1 MNSKKN
7 TLFDRSD
14 DLTFIPLNIKE
25 PFKSKDSSW
34 VPCMDVDANNMT
46 NNFFIGLPDLQTT
59 QDFNPL
65 PNMNTN
71 QVPLYPATI
80 PTPSIYS
87 SNNTNNTATPTP
99 TPTPTPTNITDKD
112 ELYPSELP
120 ALPQLPESEL
130 YNYTEDTN
138 IDRFTN
144 TLTHLDILRD
154 FDLSI
159 DSDITND
166 TRCCSSDDIDKIFKD
181 MEKNNNGVLS
191 TLKSYKIPYP
201 IATLIIKKIIKLT
214 LDYSREE

>member
-7 TLFDRSD
+7 TLVDRSD

-71 QVPLYPATI
+71 PVPLYPATI

-87 SNNTNNTATPTP
+87 SDNNTTNNNS
-99 TPTPTPTNITDKD
+99 TPTNIADKD

-144 TLTHLDILRD
+144 ALTHLDILRD

-159 DSDITND
+159 NSDITND
-166 TRCCSSDDIDKIFKD
+166 TRCCSSDDIDKIFND